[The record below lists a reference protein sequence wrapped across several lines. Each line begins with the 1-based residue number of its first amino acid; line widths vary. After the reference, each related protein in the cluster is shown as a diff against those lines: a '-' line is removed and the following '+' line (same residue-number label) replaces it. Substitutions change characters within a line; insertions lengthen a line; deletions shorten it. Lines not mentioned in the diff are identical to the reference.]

1 MIGLLAAL
9 ILVGAPA
16 SAQGAQYPASVAD
29 PRLQTLRYDAGQVFP
44 VRVPLGFQTTLI
56 LDPNERVENLAL
68 GDSDA
73 WQVTP
78 NRRGDHVF
86 IKPLRAT
93 GTTNLTVVTDARVYI
108 FELSTS
114 YGPTAQTPYT
124 IRFQYPDAATAAGAA
139 DTSSTLPQSQYRLS
153 GSRDVQP
160 LSVSD
165 DGIRTFIEWGPDQT
179 LPAIFALDD
188 RRREVLVNGHMR
200 DGRYVID
207 AVYPTLLFKLDRQT
221 ARASRIGGDRR

>member
-1 MIGLLAAL
+1 MIGLFAAL
-9 ILVGAPA
+9 ILGGTPI
-16 SAQGAQYPASVAD
+16 SAQGAQYPATVPD
-29 PRLQTLRYDAGQVFP
+29 PRLQTLRYDAGQVFA

-124 IRFQYPDAATAAGAA
+124 IRFQYPDADAT
-139 DTSSTLPQSQYRLS
+139 STLLQSQYRLS

-165 DGIRTFIEWGPDQT
+165 DGTRTFIEWGPDQT

-200 DGRYVID
+200 DGRYVVD

-221 ARASRIGGDRR
+221 ARASRIARDRR